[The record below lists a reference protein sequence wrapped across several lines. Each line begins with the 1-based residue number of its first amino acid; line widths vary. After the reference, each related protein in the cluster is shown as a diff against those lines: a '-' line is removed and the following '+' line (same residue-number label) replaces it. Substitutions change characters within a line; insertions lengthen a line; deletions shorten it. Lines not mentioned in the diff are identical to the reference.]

1 MTPRINLIYYVSK
14 TVRRDLIHDY
24 SAMTLCYFDP
34 QEHENRRKFLAMQA
48 YKSKRER
55 DSAHESHYSA
65 KFQKRYVDQQRREHE
80 DQLRYFQ
87 VS

>member
-1 MTPRINLIYYVSK
+1 
-14 TVRRDLIHDY
+14 
-24 SAMTLCYFDP
+24 
-34 QEHENRRKFLAMQA
+34 MQA

-87 VS
+87 VRSYCRVPGKWGLH

>member
-1 MTPRINLIYYVSK
+1 
-14 TVRRDLIHDY
+14 
-24 SAMTLCYFDP
+24 
-34 QEHENRRKFLAMQA
+34 MQA

-87 VS
+87 VRDDIKISGKFAIRSSFKIGGREGVQWRWLFKIAETSQNKIYAM